1 MSFVNSG
8 HQPDLP
14 VGSAPCAASSALSLP
29 WHRGQIPPFIINALR
44 LKADPSHQYGLRGFP
59 AERAAMKNGL
69 FFLVR
74 AWHLSPMT
82 AIGPHR
88 FAFGAM
94 QFGGTAS
101 AADAAGLY
109 AACRAAGITHFDTA
123 HAYTNGASERLLG
136 DLVRPER
143 DAVFIATKAGYV
155 GGASRQN
162 ILSTFDESRQRLQLD
177 HVDLLYLH
185 RFDDATPLE
194 ETFET
199 LAKLQADGLI
209 THIGVSNFAAW
220 QVMKAQAVAARL
232 GTSISY
238 IQPMYNLVKRQAEVE
253 ILPMAQAEGLVPC
266 TYSPLGG
273 GLLTGKYSTKQAAS
287 DGRLATDHR
296 YAARYGLPE
305 MHRAAADLAA
315 LAADLGL
322 HPATLAV
329 AWVLQHPAAPLP
341 ILSARNAAQLAPS
354 LAAINYN
361 LDADTYARL
370 QAIFPAPP
378 PATDRIEEA

>member
-1 MSFVNSG
+1 
-8 HQPDLP
+8 
-14 VGSAPCAASSALSLP
+14 
-29 WHRGQIPPFIINALR
+29 
-44 LKADPSHQYGLRGFP
+44 
-59 AERAAMKNGL
+59 
-69 FFLVR
+69 
-74 AWHLSPMT
+74 MT
-82 AIGPHR
+82 AFGPNR

-101 AADAAGLY
+101 AADAAELY

-143 DAVFIATKAGYV
+143 AAVFVATKAGYV
-155 GGASRQN
+155 GGSSRQN
-162 ILSTFDESRQRLQLD
+162 ILSTFDESRQRMQLD

-199 LAKLQADGLI
+199 LAKLQSDGLI

-220 QVMKAQAVAARL
+220 QVMKAQAVAAKL
-232 GTSISY
+232 GTSISH

-273 GLLTGKYSTKQAAS
+273 GLLTGKYSADAQTE
-287 DGRLATDHR
+287 GRLATDHR
-296 YAARYGLPE
+296 YAARYGLPQ
-305 MHRAAADLAA
+305 MHKAAQDLAA
-315 LAADLGL
+315 LAADLGV

-354 LAAINYN
+354 LAAINYA
-361 LDADTYARL
+361 LDAETYAKL
-370 QAIFPAPP
+370 QALFPAPP
-378 PATDRIEEA
+378 PATDRIEEV

>member
-1 MSFVNSG
+1 
-8 HQPDLP
+8 
-14 VGSAPCAASSALSLP
+14 
-29 WHRGQIPPFIINALR
+29 
-44 LKADPSHQYGLRGFP
+44 
-59 AERAAMKNGL
+59 
-69 FFLVR
+69 
-74 AWHLSPMT
+74 MT
-82 AIGPHR
+82 AFGPNR

-101 AADAAGLY
+101 AAEAAELY

-143 DAVFIATKAGYV
+143 AAVFVATKAGYV
-155 GGASRQN
+155 GGSSRQN

-199 LAKLQADGLI
+199 LAKLQSDGLI

-220 QVMKAQAVAARL
+220 QVMKAQAVAAKL
-232 GTSISY
+232 GTSISH

-273 GLLTGKYSTKQAAS
+273 GLLTGKYSADAQTE
-287 DGRLATDHR
+287 GRLATDHR
-296 YAARYGLPE
+296 YAARYGLPQ
-305 MHRAAADLAA
+305 MHKAAQDLAA
-315 LAADLGL
+315 LAADLGV

-354 LAAINYN
+354 LAAINYA
-361 LDADTYARL
+361 LDAETYAKL
-370 QAIFPAPP
+370 QALFPAPP
-378 PATDRIEEA
+378 PATDRIEEV

>member
-1 MSFVNSG
+1 
-8 HQPDLP
+8 
-14 VGSAPCAASSALSLP
+14 
-29 WHRGQIPPFIINALR
+29 
-44 LKADPSHQYGLRGFP
+44 
-59 AERAAMKNGL
+59 
-69 FFLVR
+69 
-74 AWHLSPMT
+74 MT
-82 AIGPHR
+82 AFGPNR

-101 AADAAGLY
+101 AADAAELY
-109 AACRAAGITHFDTA
+109 AVCRAAGITHFDTA

-143 DAVFIATKAGYV
+143 AAVFVATKAGYV
-155 GGASRQN
+155 GGSSRQN

-199 LAKLQADGLI
+199 LAKLQSDGLI

-220 QVMKAQAVAARL
+220 QVMKAQAVAAKL
-232 GTSISY
+232 GTSISH

-273 GLLTGKYSTKQAAS
+273 GLLTGKYSADAQTE
-287 DGRLATDHR
+287 GRLATDHR
-296 YAARYGLPE
+296 YAARYGLPQ
-305 MHRAAADLAA
+305 MHKAAQDLAA
-315 LAADLGL
+315 LAADLGV

-354 LAAINYN
+354 LAAINYA
-361 LDADTYARL
+361 LDAETYAKL
-370 QAIFPAPP
+370 QALFPAPP
-378 PATDRIEEA
+378 PATDRIEEV